1 MKTEENS
8 KSELGISSTTE
19 EAGAGESEL
28 PSSQVAEGLN
38 VLHLFGQAT
47 SDLDPELATARV
59 KQALERGTQVITVAG
74 LGHRCEFAVM
84 ALDRDLLLL
93 RRLQLEL
100 RHAGLVFTDSF
111 FSITEVS
118 EYARNITEER
128 KRPRLYPKLPPKG
141 KEAWCFYPMAK
152 RRAVQQN
159 WYSLD
164 YQERERLMGEHG
176 ASGRKFAGRVTQLVT
191 GATGVSDWEWG
202 VTLFARHP
210 DDLKD
215 VVYTM
220 RYDEASATYAEFGP
234 FYVGIVQEPEL
245 VFGSLV
251 AGG

>member
-1 MKTEENS
+1 MQSEEEMTVTS
-8 KSELGISSTTE
+8 KV
-19 EAGAGESEL
+19 EAVDTAESET
-28 PSSQVAEGLN
+28 PSSQVVEGLN
-38 VLHLFGQAT
+38 VLHLFGEAT
-47 SDLDPELATARV
+47 RDFDPELATARV
-59 KQALERGTQVITVAG
+59 EQAVERGTQVLTVAG
-74 LGHRCEFAVM
+74 LGHRCEVAVM

-100 RHAGLVFTDSF
+100 RRSGLLFTDSF

-141 KEAWCFYPMAK
+141 KDAWCFYPMAK
-152 RRAVQQN
+152 RRAVAQN

-164 YQERERLMGEHG
+164 FEERERLMGEHG
-176 ASGRKFAGRVTQLVT
+176 VSGRKFAGRVTQLVT

-234 FYVGIVQEPEL
+234 FYVGIIQEPEL

>member
-1 MKTEENS
+1 MNTEHGNPVDD
-8 KSELGISSTTE
+8 LQGV
-19 EAGAGESEL
+19 AGDDVG
-28 PSSQVAEGLN
+28 SQVTEGLG
-38 VLHLFGQAT
+38 VLHLFGQTAG
-47 SDLDPELATARV
+47 DFDPELATARV
-59 KQALERGTQVITVAG
+59 KQAADRGTEVLTVAT
-74 LGHRCEFAVM
+74 LGHRCEVAIM
-84 ALDRDLLLL
+84 ALDRDLLGL

-100 RHAGLVFTDSF
+100 RRAGLSFSDSF

-141 KEAWCFYPMAK
+141 KDAWCFYPMSK
-152 RRAVQQN
+152 RRNVAQN

-164 YQERERLMGEHG
+164 FEERERLMGEHG
-176 ASGRKFAGRVTQLVT
+176 ASGRKFAGRVVQLVT

-234 FYVGIVQEPEL
+234 FYVGIVQEPEV
-245 VFGSLV
+245 VFASLV
-251 AGG
+251 TGL